1 MDEGLALRIRRRE
14 DVLNRVRR
22 ILIERLHVDRGP
34 DELDPETPLFGTG
47 LGLDSVDAVE
57 LLVSVGKE
65 FQLSFAQ
72 DAFGKMHLRTVGTVV
87 DLVLAR
93 QAAAPAPAVAQ

>member
-1 MDEGLALRIRRRE
+1 MDEALALRIRRRE
-14 DVLNRVRR
+14 DVLSRVRR
-22 ILIERLHVDRGP
+22 ILIERLHVDRAP

-65 FQLSFAQ
+65 FQLAFAQ
-72 DAFGKMHLRTVGTVV
+72 DAVGKMHLRTVGTVV

-93 QAAAPAPAVAQ
+93 QAAAPAPAVAP